1 MTHAQHQLTWWQAVA
16 AAAVAIILAGL
27 AGCTVGPG
35 SRVHEIVRQSTAPA
49 ASAAPENSCAAFA
62 CEL

>member
-1 MTHAQHQLTWWQAVA
+1 MTHTQDRFTWWRAVA

-35 SRVHEIVRQSTAPA
+35 SRGHEIVRQSAAPA
-49 ASAAPENSCAAFA
+49 TSAAPENSCAAFA